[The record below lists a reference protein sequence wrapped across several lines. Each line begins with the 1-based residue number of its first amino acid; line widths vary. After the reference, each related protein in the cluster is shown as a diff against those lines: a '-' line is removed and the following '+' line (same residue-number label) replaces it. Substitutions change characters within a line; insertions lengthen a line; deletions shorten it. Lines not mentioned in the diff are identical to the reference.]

1 MISYRALKKLI
12 GESSL
17 ERKCRFLFGFAL
29 LFLITASF
37 WLYASRTRRLI
48 EYQQLLRAQDMVPQV
63 LPLVH
68 YPKLITAAVSPEE
81 PASLKSQDEA
91 REKSHP
97 AEKIET
103 SPLDSNHRSSVGDS
117 SLPPNVVLFNR
128 TLNELPGTSDK
139 TLCND

>member
-1 MISYRALKKLI
+1 VISYRALKKLI

-48 EYQQLLRAQDMVPQV
+48 EYQQLLRAKDMVPQV

-68 YPKLITAAVSPEE
+68 YPKLITAAVSSEE

-91 REKSHP
+91 QAKNNGEEGIDES
-97 AEKIET
+97 T
-103 SPLDSNHRSSVGDS
+103 SDSNHRSSAQRIIAS
-117 SLPPNVVLFNR
+117 TKRCALQQNPER
-128 TLNELPGTSDK
+128 TPRNFR
-139 TLCND
+139 